1 MKTGSFE
8 TDAGRAARIA
18 EKRAKEI
25 DRAFANGMSNVK
37 KNIIGVGVALI
48 GINSAAAIAQKAFA
62 GVSASIDYADKVNAL
77 SLQLGISA
85 EKISALGYAAQQS
98 GSDLD
103 SVGAAIPKL
112 SKKIAETADK
122 TGESARLFKALGV
135 EVRDSVT
142 GKLREAIDVL
152 PDLQDKFKSLTSDT
166 LEQSLAMELFGK
178 SGAQML
184 EFLNIGSDAS
194 KALEDRLASLGGTI
208 SQETAAAAD
217 EFKDKLAELNTVG
230 QALALQVMEQ
240 LLPQLTELVVWAT
253 EFTSEA
259 SNARDIAESL
269 STVFGLL
276 VNTGT
281 IVGDVFRLVGNYM
294 AAAAAAAT
302 GFANIAAGL
311 ISMDWS
317 RISKGLLLAEDG
329 LKGQVNALVF
339 GVDNQGK
346 SLTRYGSKPSG
357 AATDTAGIDFSNV
370 VSSAGYK
377 SERDGR
383 LAAARAARLRDAE
396 ERLLSGF
403 FAGPPKKKPDSKPEK
418 SEEAKRAEELIKAYE
433 SLNSSQLETIALFG
447 KEGEA
452 AKVTYEIQSGSLKGL
467 DKAKAAQLVSNAE
480 SIDQL
485 KIELELKTKLDDLAE
500 SQAKKF
506 EDTLAS
512 IRAETEALGMSNIE
526 LEIRNNLISAGVK
539 DSSSAQGVEII
550 DATKNLEKL
559 REVTDAMDAARSI
572 GYDFLVDL
580 PNSGKDAWKNA
591 LDSIESMLLQW
602 AAKGIIDQLFGE
614 QGTAGKG
621 SAGGGWL
628 SSLFAAFSGSGASG
642 SSGASGASGSG
653 GGWISM
659 IASMFGGG
667 RADGGPVYGGKMH
680 PVNERGTPELLTFGN
695 KQLLMMPP
703 GANGRVTPMRT
714 GGGNGGGFT
723 QVINNNYS
731 APTDPRTQTQV
742 AAKAGFEAQRAL
754 RRNS

>member
-112 SKKIAETADK
+112 SKKLSEASDSTS
-122 TGESARLFKALGV
+122 SAGKLFEALGIK
-135 EVRDSVT
+135 VT
-142 GKLREAIDVL
+142 DAAGKLRDVEDVL
-152 PDLQDKFKSLTSDT
+152 PEISDRFKSLTNDT
-166 LEQSLAMELFGK
+166 QEQALAMELFGK

-184 EFLNIGSDAS
+184 EFLNLGSDGMR
-194 KALEDRLASLGGTI
+194 ALEERAASLGITI
-208 SQETAAAAD
+208 SGETAAAAD
-217 EFKDKLAELNTVG
+217 EFNDKLAELKAAG
-230 QALALQVMEQ
+230 QGLAAQVAEQ
-240 LLPQLTELVVWAT
+240 LLPQLTALVVWAT
-253 EFTSEA
+253 QFTAEG
-259 SNARDIAESL
+259 SNARDIAASL
-269 STVFGLL
+269 SSVFGLL
-276 VNTGT
+276 VDTGT
-281 IVGDVFRLVGNYM
+281 VVGDVFRLVGNYLAG
-294 AAAAAAAT
+294 AAAQAA
-302 GFANIAAGL
+302 GFYNIAAGL
-311 ISMDWS
+311 ISLDWS
-317 RISKGLLLAEDG
+317 RISAGLALAREG
-329 LKGQVNALVF
+329 QKGQINALVL

-346 SLTRYGSKPSG
+346 SLTRYGSKPPG
-357 AATDTAGIDFSNV
+357 AATVPAGMDFSRPAP
-370 VSSAGYK
+370 SDGPSTGL
-377 SERDGR
+377 ERR
-383 LAAARAARLRDAE
+383 V
-396 ERLLSGF
+396 SGF
-403 FAGPPKKKPDSKPEK
+403 FAGSPDKKAGGRAAKPEK
-418 SEEAKRAEELIKAYE
+418 SEEEKRAEELKKAYE
-433 SLNSSQLETIALFG
+433 SLNSSQIETIALFG

-452 AKVTYEIQSGSLKGL
+452 AKVTYDIQFGSLKGL
-467 DKAKAAQLVSNAE
+467 DKAKAAQLISNAE

-526 LEIRNNLISAGVK
+526 LEIRNNLLSAGVK

-591 LDSIESMLLQW
+591 LDSIDSMLLQW

-614 QGTAGKG
+614 QGTSGKG

-703 GANGRVTPMRT
+703 GANGRVTPMRA

-731 APTDPRTQTQV
+731 APNDPRTEAQ
-742 AAKAGFEAQRAL
+742 AAVRVGFETQRAL